1 MIIGQIVD
9 GERLELDLPT
19 LVDTRLLI
27 QANSGGGKSWLLR
40 LIAERAGIQTIVLDN
55 EGEFASL
62 REAVDVLLVGAGGEL
77 PANPRHAALLARRL
91 LEYKVSAVV
100 DLYELKLP
108 DRRRFVKLFLESL
121 IHLPRDLWRPTLVIL
136 DEAHIYC
143 PERGSGEAE
152 STEAVISLMSQGR
165 KRGFAGIIATQRL
178 SKLHKDAAAEANN
191 VIIGRTWLDAD
202 QVRAGDALGLSKA
215 DRLKLRDVGQGEF
228 YAFGPA
234 VGRPGVVRFSSDQV
248 RTTHPRPGE
257 RHLLTAPAP
266 SRAIRGVLG
275 KFADLPQEAEDEI
288 RGLDEA
294 RRRIVELE
302 RQIKHHKDANATQQT
317 DPLAID
323 RAVRSAVE
331 RERAAWQRKLEQGR
345 VRFRQMTAALA
356 STGQSLDKVKV
367 WLEDIERE
375 WPRQSSVVTAVPSSV
390 NHRPERT
397 TKPANED
404 HVASAE
410 TLDGPLKLAAG
421 ERRIL
426 TALAQYPQGRS
437 KVQVAVLTGY
447 AATGGGFNN
456 YLGALRSRGLIK
468 GDGDSL
474 RITETGIRELGSW
487 EPLPTGSALVDYW
500 RGRLGKAERLILE
513 MLTQVYPDP
522 LTKAEVA
529 VKAGYEANGG
539 GFNNALG
546 RLRTLELVQGRGELR
561 ASDDLFDSDTI

>member
-1 MIIGQIVD
+1 MIIGQIAD
-9 GERLELDLPT
+9 GKKLELDLPV

-100 DLYELKLP
+100 DLYELKLS
-108 DRRRFVKLFLESL
+108 DRRRFVKLFIESL
-121 IHLPRDLWRPTLVIL
+121 IHLPRELWRPTLVIH
-136 DEAHIYC
+136 DEAYIYC

-202 QVRAGDALGLSKA
+202 QVRAGDTLGLSKA

-234 VGRPGVVRFSSDQV
+234 LGQPGVVHFRSDQV
-248 RTTHPRPGE
+248 RTTHPRPGQ

-288 RGLDEA
+288 RAFDAA
-294 RRRIVELE
+294 RRRIAELD
-302 RQIKHHKDANATQQT
+302 RQIKDLKGASGARQ
-317 DPLAID
+317 ID
-323 RAVRSAVE
+323 QVAVERAAKSAVE
-331 RERAAWQRKLEQGR
+331 RERVAWQRKWEQGR
-345 VRFRQMTAALA
+345 AR
-356 STGQSLDKVKV
+356 S
-367 WLEDIERE
+367 
-375 WPRQSSVVTAVPSSV
+375 
-390 NHRPERT
+390 
-397 TKPANED
+397 PA
-404 HVASAE
+404 
-410 TLDGPLKLAAG
+410 T
-421 ERRIL
+421 
-426 TALAQYPQGRS
+426 RS
-437 KVQVAVLTGY
+437 
-447 AATGGGFNN
+447 
-456 YLGALRSRGLIK
+456 I
-468 GDGDSL
+468 
-474 RITETGIRELGSW
+474 
-487 EPLPTGSALVDYW
+487 
-500 RGRLGKAERLILE
+500 
-513 MLTQVYPDP
+513 
-522 LTKAEVA
+522 
-529 VKAGYEANGG
+529 
-539 GFNNALG
+539 
-546 RLRTLELVQGRGELR
+546 
-561 ASDDLFDSDTI
+561 